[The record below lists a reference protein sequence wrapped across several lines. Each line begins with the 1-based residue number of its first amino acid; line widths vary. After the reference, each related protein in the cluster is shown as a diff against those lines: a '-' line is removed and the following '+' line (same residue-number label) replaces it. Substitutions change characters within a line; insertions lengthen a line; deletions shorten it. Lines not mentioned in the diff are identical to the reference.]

1 MLDISKITDQLY
13 IAAHPKSR
21 HSDLIRGY
29 GVTLVLCMIF
39 HPPALVYWRDHFQML
54 WLPTFDAPQ
63 LPMPL
68 SRLVRGVNTA
78 LPVIEHGES
87 VMVYCRQGRH
97 RSVAMACCI
106 MVGLGFSS
114 TEAMELV
121 KSKRPIADPD
131 AWYIR
136 DRILKFDEIWNSR
149 T

>member
-39 HPPALVYWRDHFQML
+39 HPPALVYWRDPFRML

-106 MVGLGFSS
+106 LVGLGFSS
-114 TEAMELV
+114 TDAMELI

-136 DRILKFDEIWNSR
+136 DRIMKFEEIWNS